1 MEENFDDFEDIDDIF
16 YKDII
21 TENVV
26 VLNVKDFE
34 NGDIEIENAEELIKK
49 CPTLYCHLPEKFI
62 NEKDTERLYK
72 VAKNSV
78 KAWHDEYAFKTFD
91 AVKSNQIIGAIKKI
105 MKSDDRYQDEIEQKI
120 SLFGV
125 GQKQSKRSII
135 ESLVVKMN
143 EKR

>member
-1 MEENFDDFEDIDDIF
+1 M
-16 YKDII
+16 
-21 TENVV
+21 
-26 VLNVKDFE
+26 
-34 NGDIEIENAEELIKK
+34 
-49 CPTLYCHLPEKFI
+49 PEKFI

-78 KAWHDEYAFKTFD
+78 KAWHDENAFKTFD